1 MAKTGIDNS
10 LVLCYDKATPERK
23 RSTSRTHGKE
33 SLGMVEPRRMDG
45 DEWTFEGEP
54 NGRAAAQ

>member
-1 MAKTGIDNS
+1 MIKTHQRERE
-10 LVLCYDKATPERK
+10 VLPTP
-23 RSTSRTHGKE
+23 HGKE
-33 SLGMVEPRRMDG
+33 SRGMVEPRRMDG